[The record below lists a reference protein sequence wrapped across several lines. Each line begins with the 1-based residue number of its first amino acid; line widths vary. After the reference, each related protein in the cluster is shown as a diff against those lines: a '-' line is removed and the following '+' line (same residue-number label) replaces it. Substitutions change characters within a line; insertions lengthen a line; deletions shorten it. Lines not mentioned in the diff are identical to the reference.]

1 MTTIIWMA
9 VPLALPS
16 LHLSIVHS
24 QHCTMKAIVVL
35 AILVGVS
42 LAAPISTLYKLEERV
57 FSSKDYFEKYLKM
70 MHSSLDD
77 YKDVIIPK
85 DIYEFLKTLTVDD
98 YEPMKM
104 VNQID
109 IGDMYEMILRSHVIK
124 TLYPDFHKRWE
135 TAGIGFLHSLQ
146 KLPTSTKNRVVNMFS
161 LAAHIK
167 SDNAKLGEV
176 ALKYYLSW
184 PKENK
189 DDLDEVFPRL
199 SSEVEKVVAITGED
213 EPFKLPE
220 GTDCSVE
227 GKKTSVCMFFSLL
240 LKKIFRVMKW
250 ILFISLFGVALA
262 SEFAINRPLKAA
274 ISRDE
279 FARSLEA
286 LNTIVDVVE
295 GKYIPDE
302 IVTIIRSL
310 KVDDYEALEYVRLSN
325 FTLSEELIYDFK
337 ELFPHVYNLF
347 LHEGGKLYSRIKE
360 LSNSTRD
367 LCVEFTKAQAAFQEV
382 EPVMYLKMIATTFLS
397 WPLENQREF
406 DTIVPGFSNLLKTYL
421 PFFDALL
428 MADSA
433 SSKEDLDRNAEPIES
448 FSYRLNRFEEL

>member
-1 MTTIIWMA
+1 
-9 VPLALPS
+9 
-16 LHLSIVHS
+16 
-24 QHCTMKAIVVL
+24 MKAIVVL

-240 LKKIFRVMKW
+240 LRAPQTSSIIADMKAV
-250 ILFISLFGVALA
+250 LFALLLLVL
-262 SEFAINRPLKAA
+262 PLQVV
-274 ISRDE
+274 S
-279 FARSLEA
+279 SC
-286 LNTIVDVVE
+286 LN
-295 GKYIPDE
+295 
-302 IVTIIRSL
+302 
-310 KVDDYEALEYVRLSN
+310 
-325 FTLSEELIYDFK
+325 
-337 ELFPHVYNLF
+337 
-347 LHEGGKLYSRIKE
+347 
-360 LSNSTRD
+360 
-367 LCVEFTKAQAAFQEV
+367 
-382 EPVMYLKMIATTFLS
+382 
-397 WPLENQREF
+397 WPLC
-406 DTIVPGFSNLLKTYL
+406 GFGYSQPIDARCPLYDQACRRRHAFKSFYDDMFRPRPIKL
-421 PFFDALL
+421 PPFY
-428 MADSA
+428 ST
-433 SSKEDLDRNAEPIES
+433 P
-448 FSYRLNRFEEL
+448 YY